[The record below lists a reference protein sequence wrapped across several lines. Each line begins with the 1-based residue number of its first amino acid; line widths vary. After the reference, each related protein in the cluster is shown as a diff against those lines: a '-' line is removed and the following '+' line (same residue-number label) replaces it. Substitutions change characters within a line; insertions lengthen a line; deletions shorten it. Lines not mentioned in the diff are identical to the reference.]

1 MHEHRCPN
9 CGAWAYWKLYTAG
22 SVVIPSSIIGCDIC
36 LDYAEADSLDPVE
49 EWEVDWDWE
58 W

>member
-9 CGAWAYWKLYTAG
+9 CGAWSYWSLYLKGAT
-22 SVVIPSSIIGCDIC
+22 IPDNIVGCDFC
-36 LDYAEADSLDPVE
+36 LDDSEMDVLTPVE
-49 EWEVDWDWE
+49 EWEVDWEWE